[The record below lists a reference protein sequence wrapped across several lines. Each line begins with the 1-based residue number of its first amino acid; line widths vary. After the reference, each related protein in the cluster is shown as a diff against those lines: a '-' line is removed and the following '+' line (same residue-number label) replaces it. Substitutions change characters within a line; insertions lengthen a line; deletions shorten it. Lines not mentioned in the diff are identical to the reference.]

1 MNTPALTAAGIA
13 WSADPLDLDAARRDL
28 WPRDSLRLRAGERPP
43 APALVA
49 WPCSRAD
56 VALLLRWAE
65 EEGRPV
71 VPYGAGSGV
80 CGGAQGVEGALVID
94 LKRMRRLLQVD
105 AAAGTAH
112 VEAGMLGQH
121 LEDALAP
128 LGWKTAHSPSSI
140 HCSTVGGYVAA
151 RSAGQFSSRF
161 GVFEDMLLAA
171 HAETPTGPMDTGLWT
186 PQGSE
191 DLQAVLLGSEG
202 GLGVITDV
210 LVKLAPLPQ
219 RWWLRGFAFPSLE
232 AAWSAMRQLM
242 QSGLWPSALRLYDP
256 VDTRVGGPANAARK
270 AARGPSEPGVW
281 DRLRT
286 AVLGIPGL
294 RRRLLEIPLSLP
306 GFVNRMADRLGDEV
320 LLIIGFEGEDA
331 TVEALVEAALPLL
344 AAGRDLGAGPGE
356 HWFAH
361 RHDVSYKLAPLFIAG
376 AWADTMEVA
385 TTWSRLP
392 ALYAGVRAALG
403 EGALVMAHFSHA
415 YPEGCSIYFSFVGS
429 GDTAAYDAV
438 WRKGLAAARAA
449 GGTVTHHHGVG
460 QLKGAAAAGEAG
472 AALPFWRGLQR
483 QRDPQLRLNP
493 GRPFPADAVVRS
505 EVPPISS
512 AGPVWSIDAESQ
524 LAWVSGAAAVTAIAA
539 ELAAQGWALRQR
551 PDRPI
556 REFLLALRPGA
567 LLRPELAALGMIL
580 RLPGGERLRLG
591 HAPRSAAGPDLRWLT
606 LRRAELEAVELPVI
620 PLGAPVFSGLDG
632 GELGAERL
640 RPLGRGGGRAWFVG
654 PAAERLATL
663 AGDPRPGSVL
673 DLPCLDPCGSAS

>member
-49 WPCSRAD
+49 WPRSRAD

-210 LVKLAPLPQ
+210 LVKLAPLPH

-232 AAWSAMRQLM
+232 AAWSAMRGLM
-242 QSGLWPSALRLYDP
+242 QAGLWPSALRLYDP
-256 VDTRVGGPANAARK
+256 VDTR
-270 AARGPSEPGVW
+270 
-281 DRLRT
+281 
-286 AVLGIPGL
+286 
-294 RRRLLEIPLSLP
+294 
-306 GFVNRMADRLGDEV
+306 
-320 LLIIGFEGEDA
+320 
-331 TVEALVEAALPLL
+331 
-344 AAGRDLGAGPGE
+344 
-356 HWFAH
+356 
-361 RHDVSYKLAPLFIAG
+361 
-376 AWADTMEVA
+376 
-385 TTWSRLP
+385 
-392 ALYAGVRAALG
+392 
-403 EGALVMAHFSHA
+403 
-415 YPEGCSIYFSFVGS
+415 
-429 GDTAAYDAV
+429 
-438 WRKGLAAARAA
+438 
-449 GGTVTHHHGVG
+449 
-460 QLKGAAAAGEAG
+460 
-472 AALPFWRGLQR
+472 LPFQ
-483 QRDPQLRLNP
+483 
-493 GRPFPADAVVRS
+493 
-505 EVPPISS
+505 
-512 AGPVWSIDAESQ
+512 SIQ
-524 LAWVSGAAAVTAIAA
+524 
-539 ELAAQGWALRQR
+539 
-551 PDRPI
+551 DRF
-556 REFLLALRPGA
+556 RF
-567 LLRPELAALGMIL
+567 
-580 RLPGGERLRLG
+580 
-591 HAPRSAAGPDLRWLT
+591 
-606 LRRAELEAVELPVI
+606 
-620 PLGAPVFSGLDG
+620 
-632 GELGAERL
+632 
-640 RPLGRGGGRAWFVG
+640 
-654 PAAERLATL
+654 
-663 AGDPRPGSVL
+663 
-673 DLPCLDPCGSAS
+673 